1 MEKVVNITL
10 QANDKHYNIPQVL
23 INLQMEMI
31 YNYTNISFTE
41 KQKEDVYK
49 LYDSFASSFLMN
61 QILSE
66 CERDYRELQS
76 WTFDILEKIYVQQ
89 NSARGILEAITTDYN
104 NLNFDINELQK
115 NLQGTENLDLLKQVM
130 SKLG

>member
-1 MEKVVNITL
+1 MEKVVNATL
-10 QANDKHYNIPQVL
+10 QADDKHYNIPQVL

-49 LYDSFASSFLMN
+49 LYDSFSSSFLMN

-76 WTFDILEKIYVQQ
+76 WTFDILGKIYDRQ
-89 NSARGILEAITTDYN
+89 NSARGILESMSTDYN
-104 NLNFDINELQK
+104 NLNFDIESLTK
-115 NLQGTENLDLLKQVM
+115 NLSDPENLGLLKDVLT
-130 SKLG
+130 KLG